1 MQGRGS
7 FITLE
12 GADGCGKSTQAALL
26 ADALA
31 SAGREVVRLRE
42 PGGTAISEKI
52 RGLLLDPANAEMVP
66 ECELLLYEAS
76 RAQLTR
82 EVIEPALARG
92 AKIIEKHFT
101 VDRDLEGNDHKVS
114 LLPEEFAQIV
124 QQIREVEDSIGA
136 AGERVVS
143 TGEAMNRINL
153 AKSLV
158 AARPLRAGAT
168 ITADDVTVKSPG
180 RGLQP
185 NELPRLVGRT
195 LHREMAEGD
204 FFFAGDLTDTVPTGR
219 QFQFRRPW
227 GLPVRYHDF
236 AALTKDCTPDF
247 LEFHQSYRD
256 MDLDPADFFA
266 PGERLGQFF
275 TIHAPDLYAGD
286 FLIDLASPDDAIWE
300 RSIREVQRVTW
311 RTVVPVS

>member
-92 AKIIEKHFT
+92 AI
-101 VDRDLEGNDHKVS
+101 VLCDRYY
-114 LLPEEFAQIV
+114 
-124 QQIREVEDSIGA
+124 DSTYA
-136 AGERVVS
+136 YQAG
-143 TGEAMNRINL
+143 
-153 AKSLV
+153 
-158 AARPLRAGAT
+158 
-168 ITADDVTVKSPG
+168 G
-180 RGLQP
+180 RGLNEALVRMA
-185 NELPRLVGRT
+185 NELGSCGRVPDRT
-195 LHREMAEGD
+195 LV
-204 FFFAGDLTDTVPTGR
+204 L
-219 QFQFRRPW
+219 
-227 GLPVRYHDF
+227 
-236 AALTKDCTPDF
+236 
-247 LEFHQSYRD
+247 
-256 MDLDPADFFA
+256 DLDPATAYARATSGGADRMEAEGLAFQERVREA
-266 PGERLGQFF
+266 YLALVEERPGRVRVIDASGDKNVVLDRLLAAVADVVSVGER
-275 TIHAPDLYAGD
+275 
-286 FLIDLASPDDAIWE
+286 
-300 RSIREVQRVTW
+300 
-311 RTVVPVS
+311 